1 MRLGK
6 IKEKHIGIQ
15 YFAFLLI
22 ITFYAQDIS
31 SRIWHS
37 EDYRA
42 MNEMTKSIGP
52 KNDRTLYFVRP
63 NGIIPCDSLTV
74 IMNYLFTDD
83 FDSIRVEKRPEIDFC
98 GFLSSSHT
106 IKHYAYS
113 FYFSRLLRHK
123 HFSLDV
129 YVDTTIN
136 IIALSSQ
143 GSKIKDNG
151 PPSCYKEC
159 TVYRDTSWT
168 TEADS
173 CAEKIYETRYD
184 TSYSAV
190 CYDTVDQKEK
200 NRYCRK
206 EEGCDKDDCYK
217 NEIFRRVSKT
227 VDTSK
232 VPVGCSK
239 TVKYTVY
246 HRDTLLDNSS
256 CSTVAQ
262 CRSINGRNNKIVYLK
277 DNNSC
282 TQCAYGSYN
291 SRQMPDNDFCEQY
304 RGCFCNDIPDECK
317 CADGDSDCD
326 GVPDSEEP
334 DSCIG
339 LVEDIDSTMDSD
351 GCPDPDNDSDG
362 ICDPWVAKQS
372 KQNQYSGV
380 CTGSD
385 VCPDQ
390 ECTGARCTDPTLPT
404 YGCAS
409 DTLPVP
415 LSEFE
420 NSVLD
425 IVYGSASTPD
435 ANYATFLSFLIAPQG
450 YTNEYREIK
459 LKFNSH
465 NDTIDNVALLRWTVE
480 DIDNPALSPQIV
492 PSTPILAKDT
502 LKIIADKTGNRT
514 RKIQYKVTVSL
525 ENPDDI
531 TGGTPWQTSE
541 VIYQNDIDYC
551 VQQSIDDGGIVNTY
565 KNCAMLPEFSI
576 FPDNNVEVSADL
588 DSFPVAVVVDFPE
601 YADSSNVSYTMTV
614 DWSLINGN
622 GNPGTLKQSRMI
634 VNDNV
639 AINQL
644 ILSHTA
650 GSSCQVYAKVSSI
663 SINGTNKDTSG
674 FSSTSSI
681 ITQIPGLAASISMS
695 PSALSYPADESSTI
709 TINATVKDAHNNN
722 LNGNTAVWFSDSS
735 GIFKDAETE
744 KTVTNGTISAVV
756 YSGDDARTQKVF
768 LAVDSVIDSVTLN
781 SVALDAQISS
791 SHTDSLVIESSGA
804 ATLTATF
811 TDKNGKPV
819 ADGTEVSWFT
829 TNGKLSG
836 ITTTTNGQ
844 SRAILSSSMGR
855 IGHARVGAG
864 VGNAVATIKVP
875 FKSNKSVRLVIE
887 RPVISGNRTTDGTYS
902 VDYLD
907 VSSGTPIE
915 RSRDIDVYASTKVH
929 VYGAPYDTVKIK
941 FGEIQAVLAKR
952 SASATNEHV
961 KFTGLVED
969 SLAILDV
976 TGHGEFKV
984 QSLGAMNPLDSL
996 AIFSYQIEA
1005 TATDASTYIA
1015 TGAVAEDKALAFVEN
1030 FARGFVGW
1038 GKLDGVDAVAGDFA
1052 ASMII
1057 WGDVRDVCKELGVA
1071 IIPGGKDLDKM
1082 TFTFAAAGLILEFAP
1097 GIGEGADAF
1106 AAVCKILAKVLP
1118 QGPLR
1123 DFVFEVTKGVFT
1135 VWKNSGVTE
1144 AAKYIDKYIGM
1155 FKKLIFDHVN
1165 NIGKIASILTRN
1177 LCESVA
1183 KIEKLAPNLDI
1194 LGKIVKISDDA
1205 GELVARKSIEALDG
1219 LDETALKVFTDNTDK
1234 LDNLA
1239 EYLKKNGV
1247 PSDEVKNLINQRD
1260 VAGVVKRNKTAFDKY
1275 FTDQEILDFI
1285 AKNDVW
1291 KMNDQFLRGD
1301 LVEEAVAV
1309 YTPPNG
1315 YKGWDRIGQQN
1326 NGFYPLVDFQKG
1338 DAYISLK
1345 SLDINRK
1352 TSPVSAYRKHIME
1365 LVNEYKPPKQIKL
1378 DIRIPDG
1385 PIRPQMQKWLERISD
1400 FGTENNI
1407 IIEIVKF
1414 P

>member
-1 MRLGK
+1 MFKKK
-6 IKEKHIGIQ
+6 IL
-15 YFAFLLI
+15 AFL
-22 ITFYAQDIS
+22 
-31 SRIWHS
+31 
-37 EDYRA
+37 
-42 MNEMTKSIGP
+42 M
-52 KNDRTLYFVRP
+52 
-63 NGIIPCDSLTV
+63 
-74 IMNYLFTDD
+74 
-83 FDSIRVEKRPEIDFC
+83 
-98 GFLSSSHT
+98 LS
-106 IKHYAYS
+106 A
-113 FYFSRLLRHK
+113 
-123 HFSLDV
+123 
-129 YVDTTIN
+129 
-136 IIALSSQ
+136 IIAIIANCGSTSQ
-143 GSKIKDNG
+143 ASKIKDNG

-168 TEADS
+168 SVADS

-206 EEGCDKDDCYK
+206 EEGCDQDDCYK

-1118 QGPLR
+1118 QGPFR
-1123 DFVFEVTKGVFT
+1123 DFVFSVVKGVYT
-1135 VWKNSGVTE
+1135 TWKTGGDVAE
-1144 AAKYIDKYIGM
+1144 YIGKYIGM
-1155 FKKLIFDHVN
+1155 FQKLILDHGN

-1247 PSDEVKNLINQRD
+1247 PSDEVKNLINKRD
-1260 VAGVVKRNKTAFDKY
+1260 VPGMLDAKPSLYNIFFADDEVLLYVNKMGDGLWNPSTVRPTTRGKVIEEALSVTDYKDWTRMKLNNNYFDFTNECLLEKNNQILSLKTMDINIRNSPYSYYKKHLEMIDKY
-1275 FTDQEILDFI
+1275 VAGPNSNKILEIR
-1285 AKNDVW
+1285 V
-1291 KMNDQFLRGD
+1291 
-1301 LVEEAVAV
+1301 
-1309 YTPPNG
+1309 P
-1315 YKGWDRIGQQN
+1315 
-1326 NGFYPLVDFQKG
+1326 
-1338 DAYISLK
+1338 
-1345 SLDINRK
+1345 SLDM
-1352 TSPVSAYRKHIME
+1352 P
-1365 LVNEYKPPKQIKL
+1365 
-1378 DIRIPDG
+1378 G
-1385 PIRPQMQKWLERISD
+1385 PTEKWLERIKQLCVD
-1400 FGTENNI
+1400 ELKMNFRLDI
-1407 IIEIVKF
+1407 F